1 MPGLKDKFLFEGS
14 IHSRQAQNGS
24 AGGFS
29 SNNGA
34 YFTAIDFQDLNAM
47 QAHLNL
53 SEPLPYYGGT
63 GATISDAVAAGQGG

>member
-24 AGGFS
+24 SGGFS
-29 SNNGA
+29 SNGA
-34 YFTAIDFQDLNAM
+34 FFTAIDFQDLNAM

-53 SEPLPYYGGT
+53 SDPLPYYGGT

>member
-14 IHSRQAQNGS
+14 IHSRQAQNGE
-24 AGGFS
+24 FS

-34 YFTAIDFQDLNAM
+34 FFTAIDFQDIAAQ

-53 SEPLPYYGGT
+53 SEPLPYYGGN
-63 GATISDAVAAGQGG
+63 GATISNEVIAGQGG